1 MKRINFTLEGVTVV
15 DDKVTPEQVKKALAR
30 YAGMTD
36 LLEDNPVDLG
46 FSSVPKGI
54 SYTSVK
60 VSERGGEM
68 IRYEMNGTPATELAS
83 KLLSAV
89 SECGDHIVIN
99 SLTMPC
105 PAGDSFGYVVYHKGD
120 DYFELE

>member
-1 MKRINFTLEGVTVV
+1 MKRINFTLEGVIVV
-15 DDKVTPEQVKKALAR
+15 DDKV
-30 YAGMTD
+30 
-36 LLEDNPVDLG
+36 
-46 FSSVPKGI
+46 
-54 SYTSVK
+54 
-60 VSERGGEM
+60 
-68 IRYEMNGTPATELAS
+68 TPATELAS